1 MAKVFVGTSGWAY
14 SWNPDGLE
22 WYVRNSRLNAVEL
35 NASFYRFPFRNQVR
49 GWARRGSG
57 LRWAIKVHRSIT
69 HYRKLSPTSY
79 GTWAKFRALFETMEP
94 IIDFY
99 LLQLPPSYAMS
110 EAGVERLKA
119 FAREAR
125 LGERLAVEFRHPSWF
140 SEEGL
145 AVLKEVGA
153 TAVSVDSPEAVV
165 YWSSNGIVYARL
177 HGRTAWYA
185 HEYSEEELIA
195 IAEEIAALNPCR
207 VYVFLNNDHWMLD
220 NARAIKRILEER
232 L

>member
-1 MAKVFVGTSGWAY
+1 MGTSGWAY
-14 SWNPDGLE
+14 PWNPDGLD

-49 GWARRGSG
+49 GWVRRGSG

-69 HYRKLSPTSY
+69 HYRKLSQASY
-79 GTWAKFRALFETMEP
+79 GTWAKFRALFEPMEP

-99 LLQLPPSYAMS
+99 LLQLPPSYAMT
-110 EAGVERLKA
+110 EAGVERLRR
-119 FAREAR
+119 FANMAG

-140 SEEGL
+140 TDEGL
-145 AVLKEVGA
+145 AVLEEIGA
-153 TAVSVDSPEAVV
+153 TAVSVDSPEAIM
-165 YWSSNGIVYARL
+165 YWSSNGVVYARL

-185 HEYSEEELIA
+185 HEYTEEELMG
-195 IAEEIAALNPCR
+195 IAEEIAVLNPRR
-207 VYVFLNNDHWMLD
+207 VYVFLNNNHWMLN

>member
-1 MAKVFVGTSGWAY
+1 MVEVFVGTSGWAY

-69 HYRKLSPTSY
+69 HYRKLSQASYPTW
-79 GTWAKFRALFETMEP
+79 GRFRALFEPMEHL
-94 IIDFY
+94 IDFY
-99 LLQLPPSYAMS
+99 LLQLPPSYAMT
-110 EAGVERLKA
+110 EAGVERLRA
-119 FAREAR
+119 FAEMAG
-125 LGERLAVEFRHPSWF
+125 LGERLAVEFRHQSWF

-145 AVLKEVGA
+145 AVLKEAGA

-165 YWSSNGIVYARL
+165 YWSSNGVVYARL

-185 HEYSEEELIA
+185 HEYSEEELRS
-195 IAEEIAALNPCR
+195 IAEEIAALNPRR

-220 NARAIKRILEER
+220 NARAMMTMLKEVL
-232 L
+232 